1 MLQSLKGRLLGLT
14 LLTLALVIG
23 LLGIYLSAVSRRH
36 LLDLTLNGLHSQ
48 ARLISATLS
57 ENLAKGQTKDLDSL
71 ADQYARIGG
80 YRVTVIDSVGRVLGD
95 SDQEGPGLLAMDN
108 HAGRP
113 EIRQASEK
121 GMGHSLRYSQT
132 LRKEMIYLAVPLL
145 HQGRLWGYCRVA
157 WPFVEFVPYRRQL
170 LVSLTLGLCLAAL
183 ALLLI
188 FNGYWGS
195 IIGSIR
201 RLEQSAARISNGELD
216 VRAPTNQRAPEINLI
231 AQSLNRLA
239 QSWEKSS
246 QELRERTLH
255 LRAILEG
262 MSQGVIVVD
271 RQMRVTLIN
280 TSADRMFSLG
290 PEGAED
296 RLLIEVIRH
305 PGIESWA
312 RGGTTQTEFSLS
324 GRFFSAYRS
333 PLDQAE
339 PDSGTVLVFSD
350 ITDFRR
356 LENVR
361 QDFVANVSHE
371 LKTPL
376 SAVLGYT
383 QALLDGEYQGRGQM
397 DDFLSRIQ
405 RQSERMNRIVSDLL
419 ALFSLEN
426 GIQLAKHPA
435 RLGELLER
443 AVENV
448 QQLMAKR
455 QQRMELPD
463 SPEASL
469 EVRVDVSRMVQALTN
484 LLDNASK
491 YTPEGGSVR
500 ASAEIK
506 NGWVRISIA
515 DTGCGI
521 TSEHL
526 PRLFERFYRVDKGRS
541 RDLGGTGLGLAIV
554 KHIVELHGGRVGVES
569 TVGRGSTF
577 WIDLPA

>member
-1 MLQSLKGRLLGLT
+1 MLQSLKGRLLALT

-23 LLGIYLSAVSRRH
+23 LLGIYLSVVSRRH
-36 LLDLTLNGLHSQ
+36 LLDLTLKGLHSQ
-48 ARLISATLS
+48 ARLISAALS
-57 ENLAKGQTKDLDSL
+57 ENLAEGQMKDLDSL

-80 YRVTVIDSVGRVLGD
+80 YRVTVIDSAGRVLGD
-95 SDQEGPGLLAMDN
+95 SDQDGASLLEMDN
-108 HAGRP
+108 HGGRP
-113 EIRQASEK
+113 EIRGASER
-121 GMGHSLRYSQT
+121 GVGHSLRYSQT

-157 WPFVEFVPYRRQL
+157 WPFVDFAPYRRQL
-170 LVSLTLGLCLAAL
+170 LLSLILGLSLAAL
-183 ALLLI
+183 ALFLI
-188 FNGYWGS
+188 FNGYWSSILGS
-195 IIGSIR
+195 LG
-201 RLEQSAARISNGELD
+201 RLEKSAARISSGELD
-216 VRAPTNQRAPEINLI
+216 VRAPTNQRSPEINLI

-239 QSWEKSS
+239 QSWESS
-246 QELRERTLH
+246 SRELRDRTLH

-280 TSADRMFSLG
+280 TSAGRMFSLG
-290 PEGAED
+290 PEGAEG

-312 RGGTTQTEFSLS
+312 RNGSAQIEFSLS

-333 PLDQAE
+333 PLDQAD

-356 LENVR
+356 LENIR

-376 SAVLGYT
+376 SAILGYT
-383 QALLDGEYQGRGQM
+383 QALLDGEYQGLDQM
-397 DDFLSRIQ
+397 NDFLSRIH
-405 RQSERMNRIVSDLL
+405 RQSERMSRIVSDLL
-419 ALFSLEN
+419 ALSSLEN
-426 GIQLAKHPA
+426 GGQLARHPA

-463 SPEASL
+463 SPEASI
-469 EVRVDVSRMVQALTN
+469 EVRVDVGRMVQALTN

-500 ASAEIK
+500 ASVEIK
-506 NGWVRISIA
+506 NGWVRISMA

-554 KHIVELHGGRVGVES
+554 KHIVELHGGKVGVES

-577 WIDLPA
+577 WIDIPA